1 MKSAS
6 SQFRVD
12 IVNTESGQNLK
23 QNNHVATE
31 WGLCPSVEIS
41 VAPSF
46 MAKRLEKEHNLIP
59 NMRSRIDFGF
69 GYEACNAFPWLS

>member
-12 IVNTESGQNLK
+12 IANTESGQNLK
-23 QNNHVATE
+23 QNNNVATE
-31 WGLCPSVEIS
+31 WGLCPPVEVS

-46 MAKRLEKEHNLIP
+46 MAKRLEKERNLIS
-59 NMRSRIDFGF
+59 NMKLESLEKPIVVGI
-69 GYEACNAFPWLS
+69 L